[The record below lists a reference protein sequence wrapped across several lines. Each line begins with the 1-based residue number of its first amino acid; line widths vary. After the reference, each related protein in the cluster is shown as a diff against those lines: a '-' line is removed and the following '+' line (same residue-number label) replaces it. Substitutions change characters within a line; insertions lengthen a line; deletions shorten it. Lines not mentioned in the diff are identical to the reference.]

1 MFGDVKII
9 MHFKTRIQSTNAI
22 KLPKYLKDINKKNN
36 FTKVKWIVNKKD
48 NTTKIQF
55 THDQP
60 LLPKEEIEKDDEIIF
75 YRNVYHYSM
84 IRIPVIVLK
93 SLNCKIFDKIIMTI
107 GKEYIQISAKEKIR
121 INDLAGIIGNKEEE

>member
-1 MFGDVKII
+1 

-22 KLPKYLKDINKKNN
+22 NLPKYLIDINKKNN
-36 FTKVKWIVNKKD
+36 FTKVKWILNKKD

-55 THDQP
+55 TKKQP
-60 LLPKEEIEKDDEIIF
+60 LLPNQHIEKDDEIIF

-93 SLNCKIFDKIIMTI
+93 TLNCKEFDNIIMTV
-107 GKEYIQISAKEKIR
+107 GQEYIQISSQEKIR
-121 INDLAGIIGNKEEE
+121 INDLAGIIENNEEK